1 MTRFHIHAERSY
13 IVKKILTSITF
24 FVTSLF
30 SQFDLYPV
38 TDFFGGGIGYS
49 PMYISIEDFPATDL
63 LKDLG
68 LDPKQFDSPFVVHGG
83 EGFAHMTGKWR
94 IGSYAGVGS
103 SSISTVTN
111 VRLFVDADA
120 DGVLDQNEIDNS
132 VDYDGNFD
140 PSIEAKITISLGA
153 ASIEYVMPVFQD
165 LEISA
170 GAMMGLGRMNLSIDQ
185 YAANPKWTEMF
196 DFSYGPKVP
205 GVDAD
210 SNSTVNYYYAVD
222 NLGNPISGFNAANAP
237 GVMSDLSGTFFNFQP
252 YVAVK
257 WQLLDRVGLRISAG
271 FNKGTIGQGRWK
283 LNSRYLIGDSEE
295 YTLSGVTFRT
305 MLYLGL

>member
-1 MTRFHIHAERSY
+1 
-13 IVKKILTSITF
+13 VKKTITYISI
-24 FVTSLF
+24 SLSTLF
-30 SQFDLYPV
+30 GQFDLYPV

-49 PMYISIEDFPATDL
+49 PMYISIDEFPATDL
-63 LKDLG
+63 LKNVG
-68 LDPKQFDSPFVVHGG
+68 LDPTKFNTPFVVHGG

-94 IGSYAGVGS
+94 IGGYAGIGS

-111 VRLFVDADA
+111 VQLYVDTGDTGW
-120 DGVLDQNEIDNS
+120 DGETA

-140 PSIEAKITISLGA
+140 PTIEAKVTLSLGA
-153 ASIEYVMPVFQD
+153 GSIEYVMPIFQD

-170 GAMMGLGRMNLSIDQ
+170 GAMMGLGRLNLSIDQ
-185 YAANPKWTEMF
+185 YAANPKWGEMF
-196 DFSYGPKVP
+196 NFAYGSKNWDVN
-205 GVDAD
+205 DDQTD
-210 SNSTVNYYYAVD
+210 STLTYYYAVD
-222 NLGNPISGFNAANAP
+222 DVGNPISGFNAANAP

-252 YVAVK
+252 YVAIK

-283 LNSRYLIGDSEE
+283 LNGRYLIGNSDE
-295 YTLSGVTFRT
+295 YTLQGVSFRT

>member
-1 MTRFHIHAERSY
+1 M
-13 IVKKILTSITF
+13 KKIIASITF

-111 VRLFVDADA
+111 VRLFVDT
-120 DGVLDQNEIDNS
+120 DGDGILDQNEIDNS

-283 LNSRYLIGDSEE
+283 LNSRYLIGDSDE

>member
-1 MTRFHIHAERSY
+1 MKR
-13 IVKKILTSITF
+13 ILTYISI
-24 FVTSLF
+24 SL
-30 SQFDLYPV
+30 SIIYGQFDLYPV
-38 TDFFGGGIGYS
+38 SDFFGGGIGYS
-49 PMYISIEDFPATDL
+49 PMYINIDKFPATDL
-63 LKDLG
+63 LKNVG
-68 LDPKQFDSPFVVHGG
+68 LNPSSFDAPFVVHGG

-103 SSISTVTN
+103 SSISTITN
-111 VRLFVDADA
+111 VQLYVDSNGNNKL
-120 DGVLDQNEIDNS
+120 DGNETA

-140 PSIEAKITISLGA
+140 PTIEAKLTFALGA
-153 ASIEYVMPVFQD
+153 ASIEYVMPIFQD

-170 GAMMGLGRMNLSIDQ
+170 GAMMGLGRLNLSIDQ
-185 YAANPKWTEMF
+185 YAANPSWDKLF
-196 DFSYGPKVP
+196 DFAYGSKAWVLNED
-205 GVDAD
+205 GTD
-210 SNSTVNYYYAVD
+210 TLEYYYAVD
-222 NLGNPISGFNAANAP
+222 DVNNPIDGFDAPNAP

-252 YVAVK
+252 YVAIK

-295 YTLSGVTFRT
+295 YTLQGVSFRT

>member
-1 MTRFHIHAERSY
+1 
-13 IVKKILTSITF
+13 VKKIITSITF
-24 FVTSLF
+24 FITSLY

-49 PMYISIEDFPATDL
+49 PMYINIENFPATDL

-111 VRLFVDADA
+111 VRLFVDADG

>member
-1 MTRFHIHAERSY
+1 
-13 IVKKILTSITF
+13 VKRILTYISISLSITYG
-24 FVTSLF
+24 
-30 SQFDLYPV
+30 QFDLYPV
-38 TDFFGGGIGYS
+38 SDFFGGGIGYS
-49 PMYISIEDFPATDL
+49 PMYINIDKFPATDL
-63 LKDLG
+63 LKNVG
-68 LDPKQFDSPFVVHGG
+68 LNPSSFDAPFVVHGG

-103 SSISTVTN
+103 SSISTITN
-111 VRLFVDADA
+111 VQLYVDS
-120 DGVLDQNEIDNS
+120 DGNNELNGNETA

-140 PSIEAKITISLGA
+140 PTIEAKLTFSLGA
-153 ASIEYVMPVFQD
+153 ASIEYVMPIFQD

-170 GAMMGLGRMNLSIDQ
+170 GAMMGLGRLNLSIDQ
-185 YAANPKWTEMF
+185 YAANPKWGQMF
-196 DFSYGPKVP
+196 DFAYGSKAWVSNEE
-205 GVDAD
+205 GTD
-210 SNSTVNYYYAVD
+210 STLTYYYAVD
-222 NLGNPISGFNAANAP
+222 DVGNPIDGFEASNAP

-252 YVAVK
+252 YVAIK

-295 YTLSGVTFRT
+295 YTLQGVSFRT

>member
-1 MTRFHIHAERSY
+1 M
-13 IVKKILTSITF
+13 KKIITSITF
-24 FVTSLF
+24 FITSLY

-49 PMYISIEDFPATDL
+49 PMYINIEDFPATNL

-111 VRLFVDADA
+111 VRLFVDADG
-120 DGVLDQNEIDNS
+120 DGILDQNEIDNS

-205 GVDAD
+205 AD
-210 SNSTVNYYYAVD
+210 SNSTVSYYYAVD

-283 LNSRYLIGDSEE
+283 LNSRYLIGDSEK

>member
-1 MTRFHIHAERSY
+1 
-13 IVKKILTSITF
+13 VKKALTYILL
-24 FVTSLF
+24 SLSTLF
-30 SQFDLYPV
+30 GQFDLYPV

-49 PMYISIEDFPATDL
+49 PMYISIDEFPATDL
-63 LKDLG
+63 LKNLG
-68 LDPKQFDSPFVVHGG
+68 LDPTKFNTPFVVHGG

-94 IGSYAGVGS
+94 IGGYAGIGS
-103 SSISTVTN
+103 SSISTITN
-111 VRLFVDADA
+111 VQLYVDLAETGYNGETA
-120 DGVLDQNEIDNS
+120 

-140 PSIEAKITISLGA
+140 PTIEAKITLSLGA
-153 ASIEYVMPVFQD
+153 GSIEYVMPIFQD

-170 GAMMGLGRMNLSIDQ
+170 GAMMGLGRLNLSIDQ
-185 YAANPKWTEMF
+185 YAANPKWGEMF
-196 DFSYGPKVP
+196 NFSYGSKAWDVNDD
-205 GVDAD
+205 GTD
-210 SNSTVNYYYAVD
+210 STLTYYYAVTD
-222 NLGNPISGFNAANAP
+222 VGDPISGFNAANAP

-252 YVAVK
+252 YVAIK

-295 YTLSGVTFRT
+295 YSLQGVTFRT

>member
-1 MTRFHIHAERSY
+1 
-13 IVKKILTSITF
+13 VKKAITYISI
-24 FVTSLF
+24 SLSTLF
-30 SQFDLYPV
+30 GQFDLYPV

-49 PMYISIEDFPATDL
+49 PMYISIDEFPATDL
-63 LKDLG
+63 LKNLG
-68 LDPKQFDSPFVVHGG
+68 LDPTKFNTPFVVHGG

-94 IGSYAGVGS
+94 IGGYAGIGS
-103 SSISTVTN
+103 SSISTITN
-111 VRLFVDADA
+111 VQLYVDLGETGYNGETA
-120 DGVLDQNEIDNS
+120 

-140 PSIEAKITISLGA
+140 PTIEAKITLSLGA
-153 ASIEYVMPVFQD
+153 GSIEYVMPIFQD

-170 GAMMGLGRMNLSIDQ
+170 GAMMGLGRLNLSIDQ
-185 YAANPKWTEMF
+185 YAANPKWGEMF
-196 DFSYGPKVP
+196 NFSYGSKAWDVNDD
-205 GVDAD
+205 GTD
-210 SNSTVNYYYAVD
+210 STLTYYYAVTD
-222 NLGNPISGFNAANAP
+222 VGDPISGFNAANAP

-252 YVAVK
+252 YVAIK

-295 YTLSGVTFRT
+295 YSLQGVTFRT

>member
-1 MTRFHIHAERSY
+1 MKKAITY
-13 IVKKILTSITF
+13 ISI
-24 FVTSLF
+24 SLSTLF
-30 SQFDLYPV
+30 GQFDLYPV

-49 PMYISIEDFPATDL
+49 PMYISIDEFPATDL
-63 LKDLG
+63 LKNAG
-68 LDPKQFDSPFVVHGG
+68 LDPTKFNTPFVVHGG

-94 IGSYAGVGS
+94 IGGYAGIGS
-103 SSISTVTN
+103 SSISEGADVQ
-111 VRLFVDADA
+111 LYVDQGETGYNGETA
-120 DGVLDQNEIDNS
+120 

-140 PSIEAKITISLGA
+140 PTIEAKITLSLGA
-153 ASIEYVMPVFQD
+153 GSIEYVMPIFQD

-170 GAMMGLGRMNLSIDQ
+170 GAMMGLGRLNLSIDQ
-185 YAANPKWTEMF
+185 YAANPKWGEMF
-196 DFSYGPKVP
+196 NFAYGSKNWDVN
-205 GVDAD
+205 DDQTD
-210 SNSTVNYYYAVD
+210 STLTYYYAVD
-222 NLGNPISGFNAANAP
+222 DVGNPISGFNATNAP

-252 YVAVK
+252 YVAIK

-295 YTLSGVTFRT
+295 YTLQGVTFRT

>member
-1 MTRFHIHAERSY
+1 
-13 IVKKILTSITF
+13 VKKIITSITF
-24 FVTSLF
+24 FITSLY

-49 PMYISIEDFPATDL
+49 PMYINIEDFPATDL

-111 VRLFVDADA
+111 VRLFVDADG

-295 YTLSGVTFRT
+295 YT
-305 MLYLGL
+305 

>member
-1 MTRFHIHAERSY
+1 M
-13 IVKKILTSITF
+13 KKIITSITF
-24 FVTSLF
+24 FVTSLY

-49 PMYISIEDFPATDL
+49 PMYINIEDFPATDL

-68 LDPKQFDSPFVVHGG
+68 LDPNQFDSPFVVHGG

-111 VRLFVDADA
+111 VRLFVDADG
-120 DGVLDQNEIDNS
+120 DGILDQNEIDNS

-170 GAMMGLGRMNLSIDQ
+170 GAMMGLGRLNLSIDQ

-196 DFSYGPKVP
+196 DFSYGPKVS
-205 GVDAD
+205 GVDSD

-283 LNSRYLIGDSEE
+283 LNSRYLIGDSEK

-305 MLYLGL
+305 MLFLGL

>member
-1 MTRFHIHAERSY
+1 MKKTITY
-13 IVKKILTSITF
+13 ISI
-24 FVTSLF
+24 SLSTLF
-30 SQFDLYPV
+30 GQFDLYPV

-49 PMYISIEDFPATDL
+49 PMYISIDEFPATDYL
-63 LKDLG
+63 INLG
-68 LDPKQFDSPFVVHGG
+68 LDPKKFNTPYVVHGG

-94 IGSYAGVGS
+94 IGGYAGIGS

-111 VRLFVDADA
+111 VQLYVDTGDTGW
-120 DGVLDQNEIDNS
+120 DGETA
-132 VDYDGNFD
+132 VDYDGYFY
-140 PSIEAKITISLGA
+140 PTIEAKVTLSLGA
-153 ASIEYVMPVFQD
+153 GSIEYVMPIFQD

-170 GAMMGLGRMNLSIDQ
+170 GAMMGLGRLNLSIDQ
-185 YAANPKWTEMF
+185 YAANPKWGEMF
-196 DFSYGPKVP
+196 NFAYGSKNWDVN
-205 GVDAD
+205 DDQTD
-210 SNSTVNYYYAVD
+210 STLTYYYAVD
-222 NLGNPISGFNAANAP
+222 DVGNPISGFNAANAP

-252 YVAVK
+252 YVAIK

-295 YTLSGVTFRT
+295 YTLQGVTFRT

>member
-1 MTRFHIHAERSY
+1 MKR
-13 IVKKILTSITF
+13 ILTYISISLSITYG
-24 FVTSLF
+24 
-30 SQFDLYPV
+30 QFDLYPV
-38 TDFFGGGIGYS
+38 SDFFGGGIGYS
-49 PMYISIEDFPATDL
+49 PMYINIDKFPATDL
-63 LKDLG
+63 LKNVG
-68 LDPKQFDSPFVVHGG
+68 LNPSSFDAPFVVHGG

-103 SSISTVTN
+103 SSISTITN
-111 VRLFVDADA
+111 VQLYVDS
-120 DGVLDQNEIDNS
+120 DGNNELNGNETA

-140 PSIEAKITISLGA
+140 PTIEAKLTFSLGA
-153 ASIEYVMPVFQD
+153 ASIEYVMPIFQD

-170 GAMMGLGRMNLSIDQ
+170 GAMMGLGRLNLSIDQ
-185 YAANPKWTEMF
+185 YAANPKWGQMF
-196 DFSYGPKVP
+196 DFAYGSKAWVTNEE
-205 GVDAD
+205 GTD
-210 SNSTVNYYYAVD
+210 STLTYYYAVD
-222 NLGNPISGFNAANAP
+222 NVGNPIDGFEASNAP

-252 YVAVK
+252 YVAIK

-295 YTLSGVTFRT
+295 YTLQGVSFRT

>member
-1 MTRFHIHAERSY
+1 MRGEKSY
-13 IVKKILTSITF
+13 NVKKTITYISI
-24 FVTSLF
+24 SLSTLF
-30 SQFDLYPV
+30 GQFDLYPV

-49 PMYISIEDFPATDL
+49 PMYISIDEFPATDL
-63 LKDLG
+63 LKNVG
-68 LDPKQFDSPFVVHGG
+68 LDPTKFNTPFVVHGG

-94 IGSYAGVGS
+94 IGGYAGIGS

-111 VRLFVDADA
+111 VQLYVDTGEIGW
-120 DGVLDQNEIDNS
+120 DGETA

-140 PSIEAKITISLGA
+140 PTIEAKVTLSLGA
-153 ASIEYVMPVFQD
+153 GSIEYVMPIFQD

-170 GAMMGLGRMNLSIDQ
+170 GAMMGLGRLNLSIDQ
-185 YAANPKWTEMF
+185 YAANPKWGEMF
-196 DFSYGPKVP
+196 NFAYGSKNWDVN
-205 GVDAD
+205 DDQTD
-210 SNSTVNYYYAVD
+210 STLTYYYAVD
-222 NLGNPISGFNAANAP
+222 DVGNPISGFNAANAP

-252 YVAVK
+252 YVAIK

-295 YTLSGVTFRT
+295 YTLQGVTFRT

>member
-1 MTRFHIHAERSY
+1 MKRALTY
-13 IVKKILTSITF
+13 ILL
-24 FVTSLF
+24 SLSTLF
-30 SQFDLYPV
+30 GQFDLYPV

-49 PMYISIEDFPATDL
+49 PMYISIDEFPATDL
-63 LKDLG
+63 LKNLG
-68 LDPKQFDSPFVVHGG
+68 LDPTKFNTPFVVHGG

-94 IGSYAGVGS
+94 IGGYAGIGS
-103 SSISTVTN
+103 SSISTITN
-111 VRLFVDADA
+111 VQLYVDLGETGYNGETA
-120 DGVLDQNEIDNS
+120 

-140 PSIEAKITISLGA
+140 PTIEAKITLSLGA
-153 ASIEYVMPVFQD
+153 GSIEYVMPIFQD

-170 GAMMGLGRMNLSIDQ
+170 GAMMGLGRLNLSIDQ
-185 YAANPKWTEMF
+185 YAANPKWGEMF
-196 DFSYGPKVP
+196 NFSYGSKAWDVNDD
-205 GVDAD
+205 GTD
-210 SNSTVNYYYAVD
+210 STLTYYYAVTD
-222 NLGNPISGFNAANAP
+222 VGDPISGFNAANAP

-252 YVAVK
+252 YVAIK

-295 YTLSGVTFRT
+295 YSLQGVTFRT

>member
-1 MTRFHIHAERSY
+1 M
-13 IVKKILTSITF
+13 KKIITYITF
-24 FVTSLF
+24 LITSLY

-49 PMYISIEDFPATDL
+49 PMYINIDEFPATKL
-63 LKDLG
+63 LKGVG

-111 VRLFVDADA
+111 VQLYVDN
-120 DGVLDQNEIDNS
+120 DGTPGYSGEASQ
-132 VDYDGNFD
+132 DYDGNFD
-140 PSIEAKITISLGA
+140 PTIEAKVTISLGA

-170 GAMMGLGRMNLSIDQ
+170 GAMMGLGRLNLSIDQ
-185 YAANPKWTEMF
+185 YAANPKWGDMF
-196 DFSYGPKVP
+196 NFSYGSQVWDVNND
-205 GVDAD
+205 GTD
-210 SNSTVNYYYAVD
+210 STLVYYYAVD
-222 NLGNPISGFNAANAP
+222 NLGNPIPGFNAANAP

-283 LNSRYLIGDSEE
+283 LNSRYLIGDSEK
-295 YTLSGVTFRT
+295 YTLRGVTFRT

>member
-1 MTRFHIHAERSY
+1 M
-13 IVKKILTSITF
+13 KKIITSITF
-24 FVTSLF
+24 FITSLY

-49 PMYISIEDFPATDL
+49 PMYINIEKLPATSL
-63 LKDLG
+63 LKSLG
-68 LDPKQFDSPFVVHGG
+68 LNPKQFDSPFVVHGG

-94 IGSYAGVGS
+94 IGSYAGIGS

-111 VRLFVDADA
+111 VKLWQDSNNNNVVDA
-120 DGVLDQNEIDNS
+120 NETR
-132 VDYDGNFD
+132 DYDGNFN

-185 YAANPKWTEMF
+185 YAANPKWSEMF
-196 DFSYGPKVP
+196 EFAYGPDSLIF
-205 GVDAD
+205 DAD
-210 SNSTVNYYYAVD
+210 SNSTVNYFYAVD

>member
-13 IVKKILTSITF
+13 IVKKIITSITF
-24 FVTSLF
+24 FITSLY

-49 PMYISIEDFPATDL
+49 PMYINIENFPATDL

-111 VRLFVDADA
+111 VRLFVDADG

>member
-1 MTRFHIHAERSY
+1 
-13 IVKKILTSITF
+13 VKKIITSITF
-24 FVTSLF
+24 FITSLY

-49 PMYISIEDFPATDL
+49 PMYINIEDFPATDL

-111 VRLFVDADA
+111 VRLFVDADG

>member
-1 MTRFHIHAERSY
+1 MDYQIHAEKSY
-13 IVKKILTSITF
+13 IVKKVITYISISIST
-24 FVTSLF
+24 LF
-30 SQFDLYPV
+30 GQFDLYPV

-49 PMYISIEDFPATDL
+49 PMYISIDEFPATDYL
-63 LKDLG
+63 INLG
-68 LDPKQFDSPFVVHGG
+68 LDPKKFNTPFVVHGG

-94 IGSYAGVGS
+94 IGGYAGIGS

-111 VRLFVDADA
+111 VQLYVDTGDTGW
-120 DGVLDQNEIDNS
+120 DGETA

-140 PSIEAKITISLGA
+140 PTIEAKITISLGA
-153 ASIEYVMPVFQD
+153 GSIEYVMPIFQD

-170 GAMMGLGRMNLSIDQ
+170 GAMMGLGRLSLSIDQ
-185 YAANPKWTEMF
+185 YAANPKWGEMF
-196 DFSYGPKVP
+196 NFAYGSKNWDVN
-205 GVDAD
+205 DDQTD
-210 SNSTVNYYYAVD
+210 STLTYYYAVD
-222 NLGNPISGFNAANAP
+222 DVGNPISGFNAANAP

-252 YVAVK
+252 YVAIK

-283 LNSRYLIGDSEE
+283 LNGRYLIGNSDE
-295 YTLSGVTFRT
+295 YTLQGVSFRT

>member
-1 MTRFHIHAERSY
+1 MKR
-13 IVKKILTSITF
+13 ILTYISISLSITYG
-24 FVTSLF
+24 
-30 SQFDLYPV
+30 QFDLYPV
-38 TDFFGGGIGYS
+38 SDFFGGGIGYS
-49 PMYISIEDFPATDL
+49 PMYINIDKFPATDL
-63 LKDLG
+63 LKNVG
-68 LDPKQFDSPFVVHGG
+68 LNPSSFNAPFVVHGG

-103 SSISTVTN
+103 SSISTITN
-111 VRLFVDADA
+111 VQLYVDS
-120 DGVLDQNEIDNS
+120 DGDNELNGNETA

-140 PSIEAKITISLGA
+140 PTIEAKLTFSLGA
-153 ASIEYVMPVFQD
+153 ASIEYVMPIFQD

-170 GAMMGLGRMNLSIDQ
+170 GAMMGLGRLNLSIDQ
-185 YAANPKWTEMF
+185 YAANPKWGQMF
-196 DFSYGPKVP
+196 DFAYGSKAWVSNEE
-205 GVDAD
+205 GTD
-210 SNSTVNYYYAVD
+210 STLTYYYAVD
-222 NLGNPISGFNAANAP
+222 DVGNPIDGFEASNAP

-252 YVAVK
+252 YVAIK

-295 YTLSGVTFRT
+295 YTLQGVSFRT

>member
-1 MTRFHIHAERSY
+1 MKKLLTY
-13 IVKKILTSITF
+13 ITILLSPGY
-24 FVTSLF
+24 

-49 PMYISIEDFPATDL
+49 PMYINIDEFPATTL
-63 LKDLG
+63 LEGLG

-111 VRLFVDADA
+111 VKLFVDT
-120 DGVLDQNEIDNS
+120 GEPGYQNEPTVEYN
-132 VDYDGNFD
+132 GNFD
-140 PSIEAKITISLGA
+140 PSIEAKMTVSLGA

-170 GAMMGLGRMNLSIDQ
+170 GAMMGLGRLNLSIDQ
-185 YAANPKWTEMF
+185 YAASPKW
-196 DFSYGPKVP
+196 DGLFSFAYGPNPP
-205 GVDAD
+205 GFDED
-210 SNSTVNYYYAVD
+210 SIGIVNYYYAVD
-222 NLGNPISGFNAANAP
+222 DTGDPIPGFNAVNAP

-283 LNSRYLIGDSEE
+283 LNSRYLIGDSEK

>member
-1 MTRFHIHAERSY
+1 MKKTITY
-13 IVKKILTSITF
+13 ISI
-24 FVTSLF
+24 SLSTLF
-30 SQFDLYPV
+30 GQFDLYPV

-49 PMYISIEDFPATDL
+49 PMYISIDEFPATDL
-63 LKDLG
+63 LKNVG
-68 LDPKQFDSPFVVHGG
+68 LDPTKFNTPFVVHGG

-94 IGSYAGVGS
+94 IGGYAGIGS

-111 VRLFVDADA
+111 VQLYVDTGEIGW
-120 DGVLDQNEIDNS
+120 DGETA

-140 PSIEAKITISLGA
+140 PTIEAKVTLSLGA
-153 ASIEYVMPVFQD
+153 GSIEYVMPIFQD

-170 GAMMGLGRMNLSIDQ
+170 GAMMGLGRLNLSIDQ
-185 YAANPKWTEMF
+185 YAANPKWGEMF
-196 DFSYGPKVP
+196 NFAYGSKNWDVN
-205 GVDAD
+205 DDQTD
-210 SNSTVNYYYAVD
+210 STLTYYYAVD
-222 NLGNPISGFNAANAP
+222 DVGNPISGFNAANAP

-252 YVAVK
+252 YVAIK

-295 YTLSGVTFRT
+295 YTLQGVTFRT

>member
-1 MTRFHIHAERSY
+1 M
-13 IVKKILTSITF
+13 KKIITSITF
-24 FVTSLF
+24 FITSLY

-111 VRLFVDADA
+111 VRLFVDADG

>member
-1 MTRFHIHAERSY
+1 MKKVITY
-13 IVKKILTSITF
+13 ISISIST
-24 FVTSLF
+24 LF
-30 SQFDLYPV
+30 GQFDLYPV

-49 PMYISIEDFPATDL
+49 PMYISIDEFPATDL
-63 LKDLG
+63 LKNVG
-68 LDPKQFDSPFVVHGG
+68 LDPTKFNTPFVVHGG

-94 IGSYAGVGS
+94 IGGYAGIGS

-111 VRLFVDADA
+111 VQLYVDTGETGW
-120 DGVLDQNEIDNS
+120 DGETA

-140 PSIEAKITISLGA
+140 PTIEAKVTLSLGA
-153 ASIEYVMPVFQD
+153 GSIEYVMPIFQD

-170 GAMMGLGRMNLSIDQ
+170 GAMMGLGRLNLSIDQ
-185 YAANPKWTEMF
+185 YAANPKWGEMF
-196 DFSYGPKVP
+196 NFAYGSKNWDVN
-205 GVDAD
+205 DDQTD
-210 SNSTVNYYYAVD
+210 STLTYYYAVD
-222 NLGNPISGFNAANAP
+222 DVGNPISGFNAANAP

-252 YVAVK
+252 YVAIK

-283 LNSRYLIGDSEE
+283 LNGRYLIGNSDE
-295 YTLSGVTFRT
+295 YTLQGVSFRT

>member
-1 MTRFHIHAERSY
+1 MKR
-13 IVKKILTSITF
+13 ILTYISI
-24 FVTSLF
+24 SL
-30 SQFDLYPV
+30 SIIYGQFDLYPV
-38 TDFFGGGIGYS
+38 SDFFGGGIGYS
-49 PMYISIEDFPATDL
+49 PMYINIDKFPATDL
-63 LKDLG
+63 LKNVG
-68 LDPKQFDSPFVVHGG
+68 LNPSSFDAPFVVHGG

-103 SSISTVTN
+103 SSISTITN
-111 VRLFVDADA
+111 VQLYVDS
-120 DGVLDQNEIDNS
+120 DGNNELNGNETA

-140 PSIEAKITISLGA
+140 PTIEAKLTFSLGA
-153 ASIEYVMPVFQD
+153 ASIEYVMPIFQD

-170 GAMMGLGRMNLSIDQ
+170 GAMMGLGRLNLSIDQ
-185 YAANPKWTEMF
+185 YAANPQWDRLF
-196 DFSYGPKVP
+196 DFAYGSKAWVINED
-205 GVDAD
+205 GTD
-210 SNSTVNYYYAVD
+210 STLTYYYAVD
-222 NLGNPISGFNAANAP
+222 DLANPIDGFEASNAP

-252 YVAVK
+252 YVAIK

-295 YTLSGVTFRT
+295 YTLQGVSFRT

>member
-1 MTRFHIHAERSY
+1 M
-13 IVKKILTSITF
+13 KKIITSITF
-24 FVTSLF
+24 FITSLY

-49 PMYISIEDFPATDL
+49 PMYINIEDFPATDL

-111 VRLFVDADA
+111 VRLFVDADG

>member
-1 MTRFHIHAERSY
+1 MKKTITY
-13 IVKKILTSITF
+13 ISI
-24 FVTSLF
+24 SLSTLF
-30 SQFDLYPV
+30 GQFDLYPV

-49 PMYISIEDFPATDL
+49 PMYISIDEFPATDL
-63 LKDLG
+63 LKNVG
-68 LDPKQFDSPFVVHGG
+68 LDPTKFNTPFVVHGG

-94 IGSYAGVGS
+94 IGGYAGIGS

-111 VRLFVDADA
+111 VQLYVDTGDTGW
-120 DGVLDQNEIDNS
+120 DGETA

-140 PSIEAKITISLGA
+140 PTIEAKVTLSLGA
-153 ASIEYVMPVFQD
+153 GSIEYVMPIFQD

-170 GAMMGLGRMNLSIDQ
+170 GAMMGLGRLNLSIDQ
-185 YAANPKWTEMF
+185 YAANPKWGEMF
-196 DFSYGPKVP
+196 NFAYGSKNWDVN
-205 GVDAD
+205 DDQTD
-210 SNSTVNYYYAVD
+210 STLTYYYAVD
-222 NLGNPISGFNAANAP
+222 DVGNPISGFNAANAP

-252 YVAVK
+252 YVAIK

-283 LNSRYLIGDSEE
+283 LNGRYLIGNSDE
-295 YTLSGVTFRT
+295 YTLQGVSFRT

>member
-1 MTRFHIHAERSY
+1 MKKAITY
-13 IVKKILTSITF
+13 ISI
-24 FVTSLF
+24 SLSTLF
-30 SQFDLYPV
+30 GQFDLYPV

-49 PMYISIEDFPATDL
+49 PMYISIDEFPATDL
-63 LKDLG
+63 LKNVG
-68 LDPKQFDSPFVVHGG
+68 LDPTKFNTPFVVHGG

-94 IGSYAGVGS
+94 IGGYAGIGS
-103 SSISTVTN
+103 SSISTITN
-111 VRLFVDADA
+111 VQLYVDTGETGW
-120 DGVLDQNEIDNS
+120 DGETA

-140 PSIEAKITISLGA
+140 PTIEAKVTLSLGA
-153 ASIEYVMPVFQD
+153 GSIEYVMPIFQD

-170 GAMMGLGRMNLSIDQ
+170 GAMMGLGRLNLSIDQ
-185 YAANPKWTEMF
+185 YAANPKWGEMF
-196 DFSYGPKVP
+196 NFAYGSKNWDVN
-205 GVDAD
+205 DDQTD
-210 SNSTVNYYYAVD
+210 STLTYYYAVD
-222 NLGNPISGFNAANAP
+222 DVGNPISGFNAANAP

-252 YVAVK
+252 YVAIK

-295 YTLSGVTFRT
+295 YTLQGVTFRT

>member
-1 MTRFHIHAERSY
+1 M
-13 IVKKILTSITF
+13 KKIITSITF
-24 FVTSLF
+24 FITSLY

-49 PMYISIEDFPATDL
+49 PMYIKIEDFPATDL
-63 LKDLG
+63 LKNLG

-111 VRLFVDADA
+111 VRLFVDADG

>member
-1 MTRFHIHAERSY
+1 MKKAITY
-13 IVKKILTSITF
+13 ISI
-24 FVTSLF
+24 SLSTLF
-30 SQFDLYPV
+30 GQFDLYPV

-49 PMYISIEDFPATDL
+49 PMYISIDEFPATDL
-63 LKDLG
+63 LKNLG
-68 LDPKQFDSPFVVHGG
+68 LDPTKFNTPFVVHGG

-94 IGSYAGVGS
+94 IGGYAGIGS
-103 SSISTVTN
+103 SSISTITN
-111 VRLFVDADA
+111 VQLYVDQGETGYNGETA
-120 DGVLDQNEIDNS
+120 

-140 PSIEAKITISLGA
+140 PTIEAKITLSLGA
-153 ASIEYVMPVFQD
+153 GSIEYVMPIFQD

-170 GAMMGLGRMNLSIDQ
+170 GAMMGLGRLNLSIDQ
-185 YAANPKWTEMF
+185 YAANPKWGEMF
-196 DFSYGPKVP
+196 NFSYGSKAWDVNDD
-205 GVDAD
+205 GTD
-210 SNSTVNYYYAVD
+210 STLTYYYAVTD
-222 NLGNPISGFNAANAP
+222 VGDPISGFNAANAP

-252 YVAVK
+252 YVAIK

-295 YTLSGVTFRT
+295 YSLQGVTFRT

>member
-1 MTRFHIHAERSY
+1 M
-13 IVKKILTSITF
+13 SITYG
-24 FVTSLF
+24 
-30 SQFDLYPV
+30 QFDLYPV
-38 TDFFGGGIGYS
+38 SDFFGGGIGYS
-49 PMYISIEDFPATDL
+49 PMYINIDKFPATDL
-63 LKDLG
+63 LKNVG
-68 LDPKQFDSPFVVHGG
+68 LNPSSFDAPFVVHGG

-103 SSISTVTN
+103 SSISTITN
-111 VRLFVDADA
+111 VQLYVDS
-120 DGVLDQNEIDNS
+120 DGNNELNGNETA

-140 PSIEAKITISLGA
+140 PTIEAKLTFSLGA
-153 ASIEYVMPVFQD
+153 ASIEYVMPIFQD

-170 GAMMGLGRMNLSIDQ
+170 GAMMGLGRLNLSIDQ
-185 YAANPKWTEMF
+185 YAANPKWGQMF
-196 DFSYGPKVP
+196 DFAYGSKAWVTNEE
-205 GVDAD
+205 GTD
-210 SNSTVNYYYAVD
+210 STLTYYYAVD
-222 NLGNPISGFNAANAP
+222 NVGNPIDGFEASNAP

-252 YVAVK
+252 YVAIK

-295 YTLSGVTFRT
+295 YTLQGVSFRT